1 MRIGDRAK
9 RLAGAPARQFFD
21 RRFSA
26 VDARLDA
33 AAIDARDEIAVAGRK
48 LLEEVSTRL
57 DELALD
63 VAAVSRAHLES
74 MSYVAAELS
83 RLESTLSGE
92 LTRLSERLVQAS
104 SAGDADPYAV
114 HALAELPPGA
124 RVLTVEHHLE
134 RAPYYL
140 ATLGYRVT
148 ALGEDP
154 YPVGHPNL
162 DRVVGELG
170 DLDGPFDAVVVA
182 SHARVPLRD
191 VTALVAAGGLVVIGA
206 PEDTEPDIDG
216 LELIDRSADQTGNLM
231 LTMRRT
237 AT

>member
-26 VDARLDA
+26 VDARVDA
-33 AAIDARDEIAVAGRK
+33 AAIGARDEIAVAGRK
-48 LLEEVSTRL
+48 LVEEVRTRL
-57 DELALD
+57 DEVALD

-83 RLESTLSGE
+83 RLESTLGGE
-92 LTRLSERLVQAS
+92 LARMSERLVLAS

-114 HALAELPPGA
+114 HALAELPSGA

-154 YPVGHPNL
+154 YPAAHTNL
-162 DRVVGELG
+162 ERVVGELG
-170 DLDGPFDAVVVA
+170 DLDGPFDAVVLA
-182 SHARVPLRD
+182 PHARVPL
-191 VTALVAAGGLVVIGA
+191 TEAAALVGAGGLVVTGA
-206 PEDTEPDIDG
+206 PGDREPDIDG
-216 LELIDRSADQTGNLM
+216 LELIDRSADQAGNLL